1 MMEEIE
7 QYVSKS
13 NDEKIYIDECNFDH
27 SQLEIVLQRAITYNY
42 GELSVSRP
50 NLNTF
55 KTDGVVPDS
64 DSRCTSFKTDVGV
77 VPDIILTDS
86 DTDDDDDELPAL
98 IAIDSDSYDYH
109 AVHSRCTS
117 FKTDV
122 GEVPDFI
129 LIDSDTDDDVND
141 DHVAQCVYGD
151 NHAVHSD
158 SKCTFFKPN
167 VDEMDLTSFTQY
179 SDKVNKR
186 FPWYFVHQ
194 NNVHNYEDVT
204 SLTEAVKDLSKSIEE
219 RLQTIDELIV

>member
-1 MMEEIE
+1 MGEIE

-13 NDEKIYIDECNFDH
+13 NDEKIYIDECNCDH

-42 GELSVSRP
+42 GELSVSRL

-55 KTDGVVPDS
+55 KTDGVVRDS

-122 GEVPDFI
+122 GVVPDFI
-129 LIDSDTDDDVND
+129 LIDADTDDDVND
-141 DHVAQCVYGD
+141 DHVGKCVYGD
-151 NHAVHSD
+151 NHVLLSD
-158 SKCTFFKPN
+158 SRCKTDG
-167 VDEMDLTSFTQY
+167 DEMDLTSFTQE

-194 NNVHNYEDVT
+194 NNVHNYEDIT
-204 SLTEAVKDLSKSIEE
+204 RLTEAVKDLSKSIEE

>member
-1 MMEEIE
+1 MMGEIE
-7 QYVSKS
+7 QYVSNC
-13 NDEKIYIDECNFDH
+13 NDDKIYIDEFNFDY
-27 SQLEIVLQRAITYNY
+27 SQLELQRACTYNY
-42 GELSVSRP
+42 AELTQLLELQGACTYNYAELSVSRP
-50 NLNTF
+50 NLLNPF
-55 KTDGVVPDS
+55 KI
-64 DSRCTSFKTDVGV
+64 DVGV
-77 VPDIILTDS
+77 VSDS
-86 DTDDDDDELPAL
+86 DTDDDDDDDELPAL

-122 GEVPDFI
+122 DVVPDFI

-167 VDEMDLTSFTQY
+167 VDEMDLTSFTQD

-204 SLTEAVKDLSKSIEE
+204 RLTEAVKDLSKSIEG
-219 RLQTIDELIV
+219 RLQTIDKLIV